1 MKVAIITINELTPN
15 YGNRLQNYASKTI
28 FEQLGA
34 DVTTICFDKSPRS
47 VYILK
52 TKEFL
57 QKIFFY
63 KLPGNLD
70 YWKYDARKILVFED
84 FTKRYIPQQYIT
96 SCEHLAE
103 KYDYFAVGS
112 DQVWNPN
119 WYESNPLK
127 KDLYLLTFARPEQK
141 ICMAPSFGID
151 ELPDAWN
158 DYFKKQLPT
167 FPNLLVREKSGADLI
182 YKLIGQHA
190 EVVID
195 PTLLLTAEDWL
206 KIAQKPQNIDCNK
219 RYILTYFLGGRS
231 ETQDQYIQELAE
243 KHNLAVYNLLDKS
256 NRELFVVDPSE
267 FVYLVAHAELVLTDS
282 FHACVF
288 AFLFN
293 KPFQV
298 FARGGTQTK
307 MFSRIE
313 NLLEMFSLERKY
325 VGSGLKNELF
335 ECDYEV
341 AFEKLELE
349 RLKARTFLNR
359 SLGVQHEN

>member
-1 MKVAIITINELTPN
+1 MKIAIITINEAKPN
-15 YGNRLQNYASKTI
+15 YGNRLQNYASKVVL
-28 FEQLGA
+28 EQFGA
-34 DVTTICFDKSPRS
+34 DVSTLCFDKSIRHIR
-47 VYILK
+47 ILK
-52 TKEFL
+52 RKRWL
-57 QKIFFY
+57 HKLSFY
-63 KLPGNLD
+63 KLSKSSD
-70 YWKYDARKILVFED
+70 YWKYDVERICAFED
-84 FTKRYIPQQYIT
+84 FNRRYISQLCID
-96 SCEHLAE
+96 SCEHLSE
-103 KYDYFAVGS
+103 EFDYFAVGS
-112 DQVWNPN
+112 DQVWNAN
-119 WYESNPLK
+119 WYEGNSLK
-127 KDLYLLTFARPEQK
+127 KDLYLLTFAKPEQK

-182 YKLIGQHA
+182 YRLTGQKA
-190 EVVID
+190 EIMID

-206 KIAQKPQNIDCNK
+206 KIAQRPKNVDCNK

-231 ETQDQYIQELAE
+231 KTQDQYIQELTQ
-243 KHNLAVYNLLDKS
+243 KYNLTVYNLLDKS
-256 NRELFVVDPSE
+256 NRELFVVDPGE
-267 FVYLVAHAELVLTDS
+267 FVYLIAHAELVLTDS

-288 AFLFN
+288 AFLFH

-313 NLLEMFSLERKY
+313 NLLTMLSLERKY
-325 VGSGLKNELF
+325 AGSGLKNKLF

-341 AFEKLELE
+341 SLKRLESE
-349 RLKARTFLNR
+349 RSKARTFLNR